1 MHRIRSDPPRI
12 REALGGGIVTTDT
25 SAGVRSGI
33 GTSARRPDGE
43 PKVSGNFAY
52 ASDLSSEDMLWGAT
66 RRSPHA
72 HARMVNLDI
81 TPALAMSGVRAVLTQ
96 NDVPGEPL
104 FGQEEQDQPVLCDGI
119 ARYWGE
125 PVAIVAAD
133 DEETARRAA
142 AAIIVEWEPLDP
154 LDDPDE
160 AADHGKV
167 FREMRIRRGDE
178 EAVGSVVVEGFY
190 ETATQ
195 DQAPLG
201 PEAGF
206 AIPDG
211 LGGLDLYITSQWIH
225 VDHRQII
232 ACLDMEPDSIR
243 CHPAGIGGAFG
254 SREDISLHIH
264 VAMLSLAT
272 GRVVKMVYDRSESF
286 VGHVKRHPARMWYRH
301 EADEDGNLVKV
312 TARLVFDGG
321 AYAHTS
327 RAVLANAAF
336 FTVGAYRCD
345 NVVVDAAV
353 SQTNNPPCGAM
364 RGFGAVQTC
373 FGSEMQ
379 MDRLAQALD
388 MDPLELRRRNA
399 LAPGDPMATSG
410 QIIQGSLPTIGVID
424 AVEAIP
430 LPLPLTEDDPRL
442 LPGGTGLTTPKSAVV
457 RGVGYAVG
465 IKNLAFS
472 EGFDD
477 FAEARVIMTAAGIE
491 VHTAAME
498 VGQGLVTVCQQI
510 ARTVLGTDRVA
521 VVWDDT
527 SQIGSA
533 GSTSASR
540 QTQMTGGAV
549 YEASIGLRDRL
560 IADHGGDDLR
570 DDGVYRN
577 SERVATIA
585 EICAGGPIEHH
596 VQFRHPETFEP
607 DENGQGDVHA
617 GFVVAAHRAV
627 VDVDPELGLVRVVRV
642 DTAQDVGRALNPQAI
657 TGQLEGGIMQGMGLA
672 VMEQLVVDG
681 GVIKNPTFTDYL
693 IPTFVDAPDVETR
706 IIEEGDHWGP
716 FGAKGIGE
724 SPTISSTPAIVA
736 AISNAIGKNL
746 TRVPVPPEDI
756 IGNAATLKASPHS

>member
-1 MHRIRSDPPRI
+1 MTTPTTT
-12 REALGGGIVTTDT
+12 GVKGGI
-25 SAGVRSGI
+25 GVSV
-33 GTSARRPDGE
+33 RRPDGE
-43 PKVSGNFAY
+43 PKVTGNFAY

-72 HARMVNLDI
+72 HARLIAIDI
-81 TPALAMSGVRAVLTQ
+81 SPALAMDGVRSVLTQ
-96 NDVPGEPL
+96 DDVDGNPL
-104 FGQEEQDQPVLCDGI
+104 FGQEEQDQPVLCNGV

-125 PVAIVAAD
+125 PVAVVAAE

-142 AAIIVEWEPLDP
+142 AAIVIEWEALPP
-154 LDDPDE
+154 VDDPDK
-160 AADHGKV
+160 AAEDGST
-167 FREMRIRRGDE
+167 FRELKIRRGDKSAE
-178 EAVGSVVVEGFY
+178 GSVVVEGFY

-211 LGGLDLYITSQWIH
+211 SGGLDLYVTSQWIH
-225 VDHRQII
+225 VDHRQIVE
-232 ACLDMEPDSIR
+232 CLGVEPDTIR

-272 GRVVKMVYDRSESF
+272 GRPVKMVYDRSESF
-286 VGHVKRHPARMWYRH
+286 VGHVKRHPSRMWYRH
-301 EADEDGNLVKV
+301 EADGEGNLVKV

-345 NVVVDAAV
+345 NVFVDAAA
-353 SQTNNPPCGAM
+353 SMTNNPPCGAM

-379 MDRLAQALD
+379 MDRLAEALD
-388 MDPLELRRRNA
+388 MDPLDLRRKNA

-410 QIIQGSLPTIGVID
+410 QIIEGSLPTVAVID
-424 AVEAIP
+424 AVESIP
-430 LPLPLTEDDPRL
+430 LPEPLADDDPLL
-442 LPGGTGLTTPKSAVV
+442 LPGGTGLTTPASSVV

-465 IKNLAFS
+465 LKNLAFS

-477 FAEARVIMTAAGIE
+477 FAEARVVLTSSGVE

-510 ARTVLGTDRVA
+510 ARTVLGIERVA
-521 VVWDDT
+521 TVWDDT

-549 YEASIGLRDRL
+549 HAASVGLRTRILDEFN
-560 IADHGGDDLR
+560 GDDLD
-570 DDGVYRN
+570 DDGVYRDGQL
-577 SERVATIA
+577 VATIDD
-585 EICAGGPIEHH
+585 ICTNGPVEYHER
-596 VQFRHPETFEP
+596 FRHPETFPP

-617 GFVVAAHRAV
+617 GFVIAAHRAV

-642 DTAQDVGRALNPQAI
+642 DTAQDVGKALNPLAI

-672 VMEQLVVDG
+672 VMEQLVVDK
-681 GVIKNPTFTDYL
+681 GVILNPTFTDYL
-693 IPTFVDAPDVETR
+693 IPTFLDAPDVETR
-706 IIEEGDHWGP
+706 IIEEPDHWGP

-736 AISNAIGKNL
+736 AIRAATGKDL
-746 TRVPVPPEDI
+746 TRVPVLPEDI
-756 IGNAATLKASPHS
+756 IGI

>member
-1 MHRIRSDPPRI
+1 M
-12 REALGGGIVTTDT
+12 TTRT
-25 SAGVRSGI
+25 TPGVRGGI
-33 GTSARRPDGE
+33 GTSVKRPDGE
-43 PKVSGNFAY
+43 PKVKGNFAY
-52 ASDLSSEDMLWGAT
+52 ASDLTADNMLWGAT
-66 RRSPHA
+66 LRSPYA
-72 HARMVNLDI
+72 HARLVKLDI
-81 TPALAMSGVRAVLTQ
+81 TPALAMAGVRSVLTQ
-96 NDVPGEPL
+96 DDVVGEPR
-104 FGQEEQDQPVLCDGI
+104 FGQEEQDQPVFCDDI
-119 ARYWGE
+119 AQYWGE
-125 PVAIVAAD
+125 PVAVVAAE
-133 DEETARRAA
+133 DEETARLAA
-142 AAIIVEWEPLDP
+142 AAIVVEWEPLTPVVDP
-154 LDDPDE
+154 VT
-160 AADHGKV
+160 AAEDGFL
-167 FREMRIRRGDE
+167 FREMKVRRGDE
-178 EAVGSVVVEGFY
+178 QAVGSVVVEGFY
-190 ETATQ
+190 ETAMQ

-201 PEAGF
+201 PEAGL

-211 LGGLDLYITSQWIH
+211 EGGLDLYITSQWIH

-232 ACLDMEPDSIR
+232 ACLAMEPDQVR

-254 SREDISLHIH
+254 SREDISVHIH

-272 GRVVKMVYDRSESF
+272 GRPVKMVYDRTESF
-286 VGHVKRHPARMWYRH
+286 VGHVKRHPSRMWYRH
-301 EADEDGNLVKV
+301 EADEEGNLVKV
-312 TARLVFDGG
+312 TARLVLDGG
-321 AYAHTS
+321 GYAHTS

-336 FTVGAYRCD
+336 FTVGPYRCE
-345 NVVVDAAV
+345 NVFVEAAV
-353 SQTNNPPCGAM
+353 ARTNNPPCGAM

-379 MDRLAQALD
+379 MDRLAEALD
-388 MDPLELRRRNA
+388 MDPLDLRRLNA
-399 LAPGDPMATSG
+399 LAPGDPMSTSG
-410 QIIQGSLPTIGVID
+410 QIIDGSLPTIGVID

-430 LPLPLTEDDPRL
+430 LPDPLEDDDPRL
-442 LPGGTGLTTPKSAVV
+442 LPGGTGLTTPASSVV

-465 IKNLAFS
+465 LKNLAFS

-477 FAEARVIMTAAGIE
+477 FAEARVVMTTSGVE

-510 ARTVLGTDRVA
+510 ARTILGTDRVA

-549 YEASIGLRDRL
+549 HAAAVGLRDEI
-560 IADHGGDDLR
+560 IAGHGGDELR
-570 DDGVYRN
+570 EDGVYL
-577 SERVATIA
+577 SGERIATID
-585 EICAGGPIEHH
+585 EVCVGGP
-596 VQFRHPETFEP
+596 VDYLTQFRHPETFPP

-642 DTAQDVGRALNPQAI
+642 DTAQDVGKALNPQAI

-672 VMEQLVVDG
+672 VMEELVVKE
-681 GVIKNPTFTDYL
+681 GVILNPTFTDYL
-693 IPTFVDAPDVETR
+693 IPTFLDAPDVETR

-736 AISNAIGKNL
+736 AI
-746 TRVPVPPEDI
+746 
-756 IGNAATLKASPHS
+756 NAATGRHLSKVPVLPGDISGSG

>member
-1 MHRIRSDPPRI
+1 M
-12 REALGGGIVTTDT
+12 TTRT
-25 SAGVRSGI
+25 TPGVRGGI
-33 GTSARRPDGE
+33 GTSVARPDGE
-43 PKVSGNFAY
+43 PKVTGNFAY
-52 ASDLSSEDMLWGAT
+52 ASDLSADNMLWGAT
-66 RRSPHA
+66 RRSPYA
-72 HARMVNLDI
+72 HARLVKIDI
-81 TPALAMSGVRAVLTQ
+81 TPALGMAGVRSVLTQ
-96 NDVPGEPL
+96 DDVPGEPR
-104 FGQEEQDQPVLCDGI
+104 FGQEEQDQPVFCDGI
-119 ARYWGE
+119 AQYWGE
-125 PVAIVAAD
+125 PVAVVAAE
-133 DEETARRAA
+133 DEETARLAA
-142 AAIIVEWEPLDP
+142 AAIIVEWEPLEPVVDP
-154 LDDPDE
+154 V
-160 AADHGKV
+160 AAAEDGLI
-167 FREMRIRRGDE
+167 FREMKVRRGDK
-178 EAVGSVVVEGFY
+178 EAQGPVVVEGFY
-190 ETATQ
+190 ETAMQ

-201 PEAGF
+201 TEAGM

-211 LGGLDLYITSQWIH
+211 EGGLDLYITSQWIH

-232 ACLDMEPDSIR
+232 ACLDMEPDQIR

-254 SREDISLHIH
+254 SREDISVHIH

-272 GRVVKMVYDRSESF
+272 GRPVKIVYDRTESF
-286 VGHVKRHPARMWYRH
+286 VGHVKRHPSRMWYRH
-301 EADEDGNLVKV
+301 EADEEGNLVKV
-312 TARLVFDGG
+312 TARLVLDGG
-321 AYAHTS
+321 GYAHTS

-345 NVVVDAAV
+345 NVVVDAVVAR
-353 SQTNNPPCGAM
+353 TNNPPCGAM

-379 MDRLAQALD
+379 MDRLAEALD
-388 MDPLELRRRNA
+388 IDPLELRRLNA
-399 LAPGDPMATSG
+399 LGSGDPLATSG
-410 QIIQGSLPTIGVID
+410 QIIEGPLPTIAVID
-424 AVEAIP
+424 AVDAIP
-430 LPLPLTEDDPRL
+430 LPDPVQDDDARL
-442 LPGGTGLTTPKSAVV
+442 LPGGTGLTTPASSVV

-465 IKNLAFS
+465 LKNLAFS

-477 FAEARVIMTAAGIE
+477 FAEARVVMTTSGIE

-498 VGQGLVTVCQQI
+498 VGQGLITVCQQI

-549 YEASIGLRDRL
+549 HAASVGLRDQIL
-560 IADHGGDDLR
+560 TDHNGDELR

-577 SERVATIA
+577 DVRVASIDQ
-585 EICAGGPIEHH
+585 ICVAGPVDCL
-596 VQFRHPETFEP
+596 VQFRHPETFPP
-607 DENGQGDVHA
+607 DENGQGNVHA

-672 VMEQLVVDG
+672 VMEQLVLDQ
-681 GVIKNPTFTDYL
+681 GVILNPTFTDYL

-736 AISNAIGKNL
+736 AINAATGKHL
-746 TRVPVPPEDI
+746 TRVPVLPEDI
-756 IGNAATLKASPHS
+756 AGTS